1 MDFILKAYFWL
12 ILDNPST
19 HCTYLNLL
27 FCVLCI
33 SYLTYFHLGS
43 LVEFDP
49 LCLPLDNDMKSIN
62 VISLDES
69 EVKAPV
75 LLREIRPLEEHE
87 FELLRPLSPQVKHL
101 FNFCY
106 YKQKTKISK
115 FVY

>member
-1 MDFILKAYFWL
+1 MCDK
-12 ILDNPST
+12 P
-19 HCTYLNLL
+19 
-27 FCVLCI
+27 
-33 SYLTYFHLGS
+33 YFHLGS

-87 FELLRPLSPQVKHL
+87 FELLRPLSPQVRHL
-101 FNFCY
+101 FY
-106 YKQKTKISK
+106 YLFVFFLFQASGMTTK
-115 FVY
+115 VQGPQ